1 MPNAGHQWR
10 RNRAGRLQRDRPPT
24 RPPQGASETARTSA
38 HPHPAIR
45 NPAVSDRPLTAA
57 QSDALR
63 AGNGIRRRGPGHSFP
78 GLSRTRPAAGWLIAA
93 EQGGW
98 NSDFPR
104 PDHTFLADGRGDPC
118 RKFLQRLHDRLPDG
132 GSVVVYDAPFELGR
146 LKECCQ
152 LHQTFAAG
160 WPGSWPG
167 SWTC

>member
-24 RPPQGASETARTSA
+24 RPPQGPPKTAWTSP
-38 HPHPAIR
+38 HPHSEIG

-57 QSDALR
+57 PRCSGRWEWHSAAR
-63 AGNGIRRRGPGHSFP
+63 PGHSLP
-78 GLSRTRPAAGWLIAA
+78 GLSRTQPAPGWLIAA

-98 NSDFPR
+98 NSDFPC

-118 RKFLQRLHDRLPDG
+118 REFLQRLHDRLPDG
-132 GSVVVYDAPFELGR
+132 GSIVVYDAPFELGR

-160 WPGSWPG
+160 RPGSRPG